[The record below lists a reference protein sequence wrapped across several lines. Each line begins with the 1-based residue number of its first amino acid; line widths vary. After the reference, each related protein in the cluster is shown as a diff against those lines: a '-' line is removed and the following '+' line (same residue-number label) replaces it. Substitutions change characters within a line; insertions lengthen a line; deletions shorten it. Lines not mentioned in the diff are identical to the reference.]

1 MALVLTLVGKPDC
14 HLCEDM
20 KAVVERV
27 VPAFGATLVEKD
39 VREDPALERRY
50 VFEIPVLLVGGR
62 EIARH
67 RIEEPEL
74 RRLLAELTG

>member
-27 VPAFGATLVEKD
+27 APAFAATVVEKD
-39 VREDPALERRY
+39 VRDDPELERRY
-50 VFEIPVLLVGGR
+50 VFEIPVLLAGPR
-62 EIARH
+62 EVARH
-67 RIEEPEL
+67 RIDEPEL
-74 RRLLAELTG
+74 RRRLAELAG